1 MFNSNKEFTITI
13 YTNNAKYKIFE
24 VRGNKSVYCYMFLNR
39 GGKYYD
45 FTINIFY
52 YVKGNENLRIAMIYK
67 IILVSITTPSETG
80 YQKGCKYI

>member
-39 GGKYYD
+39 DGKYYD
-45 FTINIFY
+45 LNINRFY
-52 YVKGNENLRIAMIYK
+52 EEKGTKIYG
-67 IILVSITTPSETG
+67 LS
-80 YQKGCKYI
+80 